1 MEMRDPYIIQS
12 IGLVI
17 TAIGVLALIAFMTI
31 FGRPLSEEEIHQRG
45 GEGRGLYR
53 LPINIETIVSTLILV
68 SGIGILT
75 WSNFDHCLFI
85 RHWAPNLPDTVMVA
99 LQCR

>member
-1 MEMRDPYIIQS
+1 MEMRDPYIIQF
-12 IGLVI
+12 IGLAI
-17 TAIGVLALIAFMTI
+17 TAVGVLALIAFMTI
-31 FGRPLSEEEIHQRG
+31 FGRPLSEEERYRMG
-45 GEGRGLYR
+45 SERRNLYR

-68 SGIGILT
+68 SGIGILV

-85 RHWAPNLPDTVMVA
+85 RHWAPNLPDTVMFA